1 MKEWIKEL
9 LVKQRNKMI
18 HSRNKITLQILLRK
32 TKIEIGE
39 KPISVK
45 IVRAEN
51 FYIRSEWKLEFISV
65 NYLTDLIRFSIM
77 RKEFWEKEQT
87 DVALYLFF

>member
-1 MKEWIKEL
+1 MKERIKEL

-51 FYIRSEWKLEFISV
+51 FYIRSE
-65 NYLTDLIRFSIM
+65 
-77 RKEFWEKEQT
+77 
-87 DVALYLFF
+87 